1 MQAGIDRLRGR
12 QALQPIGLA
21 GAYRLALQIELG
33 QGGTALKRL
42 EKKRCFPATAQH
54 QAVAAGL
61 DPPAADV
68 IEAVRGRPVQEG
80 LAQLEAAVS
89 REVHL
94 PARGAACEGQIAAP
108 AGRQAAERE
117 GGQRRPALLHPNQLE
132 AERLVGAA
140 IQHRREG
147 VGGEQQPLA
156 LAHRGPHRIAP
167 CGCHIAV
174 AIGDR
179 ETEWRLTC
187 RMQAHAPELP
197 GRSIG
202 DRGVDQHRF
211 EHRIRRQGDRFPVGS
226 GAGDAAGL
234 SGNRQRQGR
243 QTSGGGGGCG
253 DGDGGDDG
261 DGAQLSQGMLT
272 GRNSLTMGTGSGHRN
287 QSWSLDRRL
296 DLSFIARLIQDS
308 SVIGRHS

>member
-1 MQAGIDRLRGR
+1 MQAGINRLRDR

-21 GAYRLALQIELG
+21 GADRLALQIELG

-61 DPPAADV
+61 DSPAADV

-117 GGQRRPALLHPNQLE
+117 GSQRRPARSRRYQLE

-140 IQHRREG
+140 IQHR
-147 VGGEQQPLA
+147 
-156 LAHRGPHRIAP
+156 
-167 CGCHIAV
+167 
-174 AIGDR
+174 
-179 ETEWRLTC
+179 T
-187 RMQAHAPELP
+187 HAPELP
-197 GRSIG
+197 GRSVG
-202 DRGVDQHRF
+202 DRGVDQHRL

-243 QTSGGGGGCG
+243 QTSGGGGSGGG
-253 DGDGGDDG
+253 DGDR
-261 DGAQLSQGMLT
+261 AQRSQGMPT

-287 QSWSLDRRL
+287 QSWSLDGRL